1 MEATQSIEG
10 TGPGKTLRSCVTT
23 AKDVRQHR
31 LRQPLGLL
39 RRVPTC
45 VLQTVG
51 DAVHEAGVIRRL
63 AAEVRLLLLVR
74 DEEGDLL
81 GSSPLVHLDQA
92 CVIRRDQRSVPKT
105 DLGGSQL
112 AIGKLQQDAAHV
124 LVGEEV
130 RRFYLR
136 WAASFSYRVLSFD
149 RGVWSMV
156 ASRAVFLY
164 ATRPFIICSVAT
176 FHGPAACRLTKAENP
191 LAWTGEAALQDRE
204 AFGR

>member
-81 GSSPLVHLDQA
+81 GSSPLVHVDQA
-92 CVIRRDQRSVPKT
+92 RVIRRDQRSVPKT

-112 AIGKLQQDAAHV
+112 AIGKLQHDTAHV

-130 RRFYLR
+130 FARELEVVQG
-136 WAASFSYRVLSFD
+136 AAYIVKE
-149 RGVWSMV
+149 G
-156 ASRAVFLY
+156 
-164 ATRPFIICSVAT
+164 VAT
-176 FHGPAACRLTKAENP
+176 PACE
-191 LAWTGEAALQDRE
+191 EAIVSSLRHLRIGAH
-204 AFGR
+204 